1 MGDLQRDFA
10 VQSSRTDS
18 SHLFHWSFRAFGR
31 SCAFRFQEVWR
42 RFICQN
48 PLLEGVLAYRASQN
62 QNLIRRLVA
71 LKLWQARD
79 SLVPERLMQK
89 SEDGRD
95 FDWND
100 L

>member
-1 MGDLQRDFA
+1 M
-10 VQSSRTDS
+10 
-18 SHLFHWSFRAFGR
+18 
-31 SCAFRFQEVWR
+31 
-42 RFICQN
+42 
-48 PLLEGVLAYRASQN
+48 AYRASQN

-89 SEDGRD
+89 SEDERD

-100 L
+100 LRQLLRRGKPPQYFLNLG

>member
-1 MGDLQRDFA
+1 M
-10 VQSSRTDS
+10 
-18 SHLFHWSFRAFGR
+18 
-31 SCAFRFQEVWR
+31 
-42 RFICQN
+42 
-48 PLLEGVLAYRASQN
+48 AYRASQN

-100 L
+100 LWQLLRRGKPPQYFLNLG